1 MAPAER
7 KAKTHLIRL
16 VSETLDFVKAKVARE
31 AGIAARR
38 AVKDKALRKFGK
50 EALDAAGVGF
60 CDLPECGQMI
70 PLGNIFGLACRN
82 AHKTTQKKSRRA
94 RGLVGGHERWAT
106 RGGRRSGGDDR
117 GATRG

>member
-31 AGIAARR
+31 AGIAERR

-60 CDLPECGQMI
+60 CDL
-70 PLGNIFGLACRN
+70 
-82 AHKTTQKKSRRA
+82 HKKGSKR
-94 RGLVGGHERWAT
+94 
-106 RGGRRSGGDDR
+106 
-117 GATRG
+117 